1 MPLVTTQRENERV
14 RWRKRRKIDSRINC
28 MLMNCATHQQPE
40 MTPKSK
46 LKPENTSFE
55 GTTLQE
61 NIITAFFQT
70 YTFHLGHLLRS
81 SSCFFFFSFITVC
94 QLSWWHEKKMNFS
107 WCFWQ
112 FSRLIR
118 PVKTKPWQT
127 YQMVF
132 VYLKCARGKCK
143 CKTPLELELNVCCYT
158 ILLLLFLRKK
168 KRFLYYRSWTGLT
181 FHAYTSSFMHT

>member
-46 LKPENTSFE
+46 LKPENTSLE
-55 GTTLQE
+55 GTTLHIWKE

-81 SSCFFFFSFITVC
+81 SRFFFFSFFHYS
-94 QLSWWHEKKMNFS
+94 LSAFMMTWKKKLNFS
-107 WCFWQ
+107 WSFWQ

-132 VYLKCARGKCK
+132 VYLKCARS
-143 CKTPLELELNVCCYT
+143 TTSARPLL
-158 ILLLLFLRKK
+158 
-168 KRFLYYRSWTGLT
+168 SW
-181 FHAYTSSFMHT
+181 S